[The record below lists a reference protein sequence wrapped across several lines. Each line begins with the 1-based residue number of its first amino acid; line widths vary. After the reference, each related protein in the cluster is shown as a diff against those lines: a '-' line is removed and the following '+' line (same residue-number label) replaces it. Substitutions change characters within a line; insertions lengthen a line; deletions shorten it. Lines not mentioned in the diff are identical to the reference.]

1 MLEQLRSE
9 KITLDRVQGLLQ
21 GFINTNPSEQN
32 IIDDYSTQV
41 RNCLQKI
48 NELEEKIANADA
60 KSDPKLLSN
69 WRPISLLCADYKIIT
84 KAISNKLQNALPEII
99 HSNQTSAVPGR
110 SIFQNLWLIRD
121 ILDFAPEISYP
132 GILLPLDQKNAF
144 DRVNYNFLIKILEK
158 FNFGENFIK

>member
-32 IIDDYSTQV
+32 I
-41 RNCLQKI
+41 I

-110 SIFQNLWLIRD
+110 SIFQNL
-121 ILDFAPEISYP
+121 
-132 GILLPLDQKNAF
+132 
-144 DRVNYNFLIKILEK
+144 
-158 FNFGENFIK
+158 